1 MQTFQELYYVA
12 LMLVILGLVIV
23 IIGIA
28 LFMGPQLASYVR
40 SANIPEPIRSILVV
54 GTKVGSVEI
63 YTSPILIAILAAI
76 YIITMLRR

>member
-1 MQTFQELYYVA
+1 MQAFQDLYYAA

-28 LFMGPQLASYVR
+28 LLMGPQLASYVR
-40 SANIPEPIRSILVV
+40 NANIPEPIRSILVV
-54 GTKVGSVEI
+54 GTRVGSVEV
-63 YTSPILIAILAAI
+63 YTSPILIAILAAL